1 VPCSLPLR
9 WEWCELAC
17 GKRSSGKKSRAC
29 FLYPVSVEF
38 APRQSHMIIERSWR
52 SILDLMRACVMH
64 MMRSILSTY
73 LDIGSYVTWW
83 RHRYISRVICLY
95 SLSVRTLI
103 LPSIVFQQEC
113 ENPLC
118 TPSPFSQRKSLL
130 WLNSPCLQNLSPWCC
145 RCCRCKSLLPGRG
158 SV

>member
-1 VPCSLPLR
+1 MPCSLPLR

-17 GKRSSGKKSRAC
+17 GKRSSGKKPRAC
-29 FLYPVSVEF
+29 SLYPVSVEF
-38 APRQSHMIIERSWR
+38 APRQSHMIIGDPFWISCEPAWCTWW
-52 SILDLMRACVMH
+52 DQFYCH
-64 MMRSILSTY
+64 
-73 LDIGSYVTWW
+73 IGSYVTWW
-83 RHRYISRVICLY
+83 RYRYISSVICLY
-95 SLSVRTLI
+95 SLSVCTLT

-113 ENPLC
+113 GNPLC

-145 RCCRCKSLLPGRG
+145 RCCRCKPLLPGRD